1 MKRYCIIGAGACG
14 LPVVKRFAE
23 SGIDFD
29 CFEAES
35 DVGGIWNLDSP
46 HAVYGSTHLN
56 SSKKLTRYLDFDFA
70 EDWPVYA
77 SAEQVQDYLRAYAE
91 EFGLYDRITFNTRVE
106 NVERR
111 DECWLVTVQGES
123 KPRRY
128 DGVIMAT
135 GHHWHPS
142 IPEYPG
148 TFEGEILHSHDV
160 KSKAQ
165 LKDKRILVVGAG
177 NSAVDILDDAAHD
190 GKAAFHSMRRTY
202 YFFPKLLFGKPTDTV
217 IDRVSQAPLPRKF
230 MYGLYKLGMLI
241 LIGSHERYGLP
252 KPDHDL
258 FEAHP
263 TASNTYLDHLTHGR
277 VVAKPGVTHMEGKRV
292 YFTDETSAD
301 FDMVIWATGF
311 RVHFPFMDDSYVLDE
326 EGWSKLFIH
335 TFHRDWDDF
344 FAVGLFDPAEGG
356 VWQVADHQA
365 RLIAAFITSQ
375 EKDPQRA
382 DWFRNL
388 KRSATPDIG
397 HGIKRQDTPWHR
409 FEIHHLRFRRY
420 MKRLLRKFG
429 ESAQPVGE
437 MRTMGESADVASPPQ
452 GETLKLAS

>member
-23 SGIDFD
+23 SGIAFD
-29 CFEAES
+29 CFEAEG

-46 HAVYGSTHLN
+46 HAVYGSTYLN
-56 SSKKLTRYLDFDFA
+56 SSKKLTRYLDYDFA
-70 EDWPVYA
+70 EEWPVYA
-77 SAEQVQDYLRAYAE
+77 SAAQAQDYFRAYAE

-106 NVERR
+106 KVERTS
-111 DECWLVTVQGES
+111 EGWLVTVQGES
-123 KPRRY
+123 APRRY
-128 DGVIMAT
+128 DGVVMAT

-142 IPEYPG
+142 VPDYPG
-148 TFEGEILHSHDV
+148 RFEGEVLHSHDV

-165 LKDKRILVVGAG
+165 LKDKRVLVVGAG

-217 IDRVSQAPLPRKF
+217 IDRLSRLPLPRKAL
-230 MYGLYKLGMLI
+230 YGLYKLGMHV

-263 TASNTYLDHLTHGR
+263 TASNTYLDHLVHGR
-277 VVAKPGVTHMEGKRV
+277 VVAKPGVSHMESNRV
-292 YFTDETSAD
+292 HFTDETSVEV
-301 FDMVIWATGF
+301 DMLIWATGF
-311 RVHFPFMDDSYVLDE
+311 SIHFPFMDDSYVLDE
-326 EGWSKLFIH
+326 KGWSKLFIH
-335 TFHRDWDDF
+335 TFHREWDDF

-365 RLIAAFITSQ
+365 RLIAAFITAQ
-375 EKDPQRA
+375 DKDPARA
-382 DWFRNL
+382 AWFGDL
-388 KRSATPDIG
+388 KRNAAPDIG
-397 HGIKRQDTPWHR
+397 HGIARQDTPWHR

-420 MKRLLRKFG
+420 MKRMLKKFG
-429 ESAQPVGE
+429 DCAVPEGE
-437 MRTMGESADVASPPQ
+437 MRTMGENPQKSPSAD
-452 GETLKLAS
+452 ETLKLAS

>member
-397 HGIKRQDTPWHR
+397 HGIKRQNTPWHR

>member
-14 LPVVKRFAE
+14 LPVVKQFAE
-23 SGIDFD
+23 SGIAFD
-29 CFEAES
+29 CFEAEG

-77 SAEQVQDYLRAYAE
+77 SAAQVQDYLRAYAE
-91 EFGLYDRITFNTRVE
+91 EFDLYNRITFNTRVE
-106 NVERR
+106 NIERT
-111 DECWLVTVQGES
+111 DQGWLVTIQGES

-128 DGVIMAT
+128 DGVVAAT

-142 IPEYPG
+142 MPDYPG
-148 TFEGEILHSHDV
+148 TFEGEVLHSHDV
-160 KSKAQ
+160 KSKSQ
-165 LKDKRILVVGAG
+165 LENKRILVVGAG

-202 YFFPKLLFGKPTDTV
+202 YFFPKLLFGKPTDAV

-230 MYGLYKLGMLI
+230 IYGLYKLGMLI

-277 VVAKPGVTHMEGKRV
+277 IVPKPGVTHMEGKRV
-292 YFTDETSAD
+292 YFADETSAE

-311 RVHFPFMDDSYVLDE
+311 RVHFPFMDDSYILDE

-356 VWQVADHQA
+356 VWQIADHQA
-365 RLIAAFITSQ
+365 RLIAAFVTSQ
-375 EKDPQRA
+375 QKDPQRA

-388 KRSATPDIG
+388 KRSAAPDIG

-437 MRTMGESADVASPPQ
+437 MRTMGESLDTSPPE

>member
-202 YFFPKLLFGKPTDTV
+202 YFFPKLLFGKPTDAV
-217 IDRVSQAPLPRKF
+217 IDRISQAPLPRKF
-230 MYGLYKLGMLI
+230 MYGLYKLGMRI

-382 DWFRNL
+382 HWFRNL

-437 MRTMGESADVASPPQ
+437 MRTMGESADAASPPQ

>member
-1 MKRYCIIGAGACG
+1 
-14 LPVVKRFAE
+14 
-23 SGIDFD
+23 
-29 CFEAES
+29 
-35 DVGGIWNLDSP
+35 
-46 HAVYGSTHLN
+46 
-56 SSKKLTRYLDFDFA
+56 
-70 EDWPVYA
+70 
-77 SAEQVQDYLRAYAE
+77 
-91 EFGLYDRITFNTRVE
+91 
-106 NVERR
+106 
-111 DECWLVTVQGES
+111 
-123 KPRRY
+123 
-128 DGVIMAT
+128 
-135 GHHWHPS
+135 
-142 IPEYPG
+142 
-148 TFEGEILHSHDV
+148 V

-165 LKDKRILVVGAG
+165 LKNKRILVVGAG

-202 YFFPKLLFGKPTDTV
+202 YFFPKLLFGKPTDAV
-217 IDRVSQAPLPRKF
+217 IDRISQAPLPRKF
-230 MYGLYKLGMLI
+230 MYGLYKLGMRI

-382 DWFRNL
+382 HWFRNL

-437 MRTMGESADVASPPQ
+437 MRTMGESADAASPPQ

>member
-106 NVERR
+106 DVERR

-177 NSAVDILDDAAHD
+177 NSAVDILDDAAHE

-202 YFFPKLLFGKPTDTV
+202 YFFPKLLFGKPTDAV
-217 IDRVSQAPLPRKF
+217 IDRISQAPLPRKF
-230 MYGLYKLGMLI
+230 MYGLYKLGMRI

-382 DWFRNL
+382 HWFRNL

-437 MRTMGESADVASPPQ
+437 MRTMGESADAASPPQ

>member
-1 MKRYCIIGAGACG
+1 
-14 LPVVKRFAE
+14 VVKRFAE

-177 NSAVDILDDAAHD
+177 NSAVDILDDAAHE

-202 YFFPKLLFGKPTDTV
+202 YFFPKLLFGKPTDAV

-382 DWFRNL
+382 HWFRNL

-437 MRTMGESADVASPPQ
+437 MRTMGESADAASPPQ

>member
-106 NVERR
+106 DVERR

-177 NSAVDILDDAAHD
+177 NSAVDILDDAAHE

-202 YFFPKLLFGKPTDTV
+202 YFFPKLLFGKPTDAV
-217 IDRVSQAPLPRKF
+217 IDRISQAPLPRKF
-230 MYGLYKLGMLI
+230 MYGLYKLGMRI

-382 DWFRNL
+382 HWFRNL

>member
-1 MKRYCIIGAGACG
+1 VKRYCIIGAGACG

-106 NVERR
+106 NVERTG
-111 DECWLVTVQGES
+111 ECWLVTVQGES

-202 YFFPKLLFGKPTDTV
+202 YFFPKLLFGKPTDAV

-263 TASNTYLDHLTHGR
+263 TASNTYLDHLSHGR

-292 YFTDETSAD
+292 YFTDETFAE

-311 RVHFPFMDDSYVLDE
+311 RVHFPFMDDSYVLDK

-437 MRTMGESADVASPPQ
+437 MRTMGESADAASPPQ

>member
-1 MKRYCIIGAGACG
+1 
-14 LPVVKRFAE
+14 VVKRFAE

-106 NVERR
+106 DVERR

-177 NSAVDILDDAAHD
+177 NSAVDILDDAAHE

-202 YFFPKLLFGKPTDTV
+202 YFFPKLLFGKPTDAV
-217 IDRVSQAPLPRKF
+217 IDRISQAPLPRKF
-230 MYGLYKLGMLI
+230 MYGLYKLGMRI

-382 DWFRNL
+382 HWFRNL

-437 MRTMGESADVASPPQ
+437 MRTMGESADAASPPQ

>member
-1 MKRYCIIGAGACG
+1 
-14 LPVVKRFAE
+14 VVKRFAE

-177 NSAVDILDDAAHD
+177 NSAVDILDDAAHE

-202 YFFPKLLFGKPTDTV
+202 YFFPKLLFGKPTDAV
-217 IDRVSQAPLPRKF
+217 IDRISQAPLPRKF
-230 MYGLYKLGMLI
+230 MYGLYKLGMRI

-437 MRTMGESADVASPPQ
+437 MRTMGESADAASPPQ

>member
-46 HAVYGSTHLN
+46 HAVYSSTHLN

-202 YFFPKLLFGKPTDTV
+202 YFFPKLLFGKPTDAV

>member
-1 MKRYCIIGAGACG
+1 
-14 LPVVKRFAE
+14 VVKRFAE

-177 NSAVDILDDAAHD
+177 NSAVDILDDAAHE

-202 YFFPKLLFGKPTDTV
+202 YFFPKLLFGKPTDAV
-217 IDRVSQAPLPRKF
+217 IDRISQAPLPRKF
-230 MYGLYKLGMLI
+230 MYGLYKLGMRI

-382 DWFRNL
+382 HWFRNL

-437 MRTMGESADVASPPQ
+437 MRTMGESADAASPPQ

>member
-46 HAVYGSTHLN
+46 HAVYSSTHLN

-202 YFFPKLLFGKPTDTV
+202 YFFPKLLFGKPTDAV
-217 IDRVSQAPLPRKF
+217 IDRISQAPLPRKF
-230 MYGLYKLGMLI
+230 MYGLYKLGMRI

>member
-177 NSAVDILDDAAHD
+177 NSAVDILDDAAHE

-202 YFFPKLLFGKPTDTV
+202 YFFPKLLFGKPTDAV
-217 IDRVSQAPLPRKF
+217 IDRISQAPLPRKF
-230 MYGLYKLGMLI
+230 MYGLYKLGMRI

-382 DWFRNL
+382 HWFRNL

-437 MRTMGESADVASPPQ
+437 MRTMGESADAASPPQ